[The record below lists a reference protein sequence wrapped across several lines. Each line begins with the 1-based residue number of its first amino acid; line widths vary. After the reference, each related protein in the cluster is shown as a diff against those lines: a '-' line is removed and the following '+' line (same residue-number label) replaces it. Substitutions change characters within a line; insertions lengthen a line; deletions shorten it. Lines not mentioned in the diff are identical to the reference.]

1 MYDNLKRRDIIYPAK
16 SLMTLVE
23 IAVSVAS
30 MGLK

>member
-1 MYDNLKRRDIIYPAK
+1 MYDNLKRCNITYPAK
-16 SLMTLVE
+16 SLMTLVG